1 MSIDKIKE
9 YIVYKGVTHV
19 IFDFE
24 SEIINQTEIGLL
36 NYFVLKS
43 CFDNIHWNILNQL
56 KLLYR
61 NKFEKFPI

>member
-43 CFDNIHWNILNQL
+43 CFDNIH
-56 KLLYR
+56 
-61 NKFEKFPI
+61 